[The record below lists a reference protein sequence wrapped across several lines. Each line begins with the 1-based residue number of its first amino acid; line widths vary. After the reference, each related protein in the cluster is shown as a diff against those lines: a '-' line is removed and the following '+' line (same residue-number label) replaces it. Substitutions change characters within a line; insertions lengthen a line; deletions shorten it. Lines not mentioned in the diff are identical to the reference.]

1 MSGFFSVILDPAPMK
16 TPSFVL
22 RPHETE
28 LRGWWTLIGG
38 RMKPDEM
45 CHRIERLTSS
55 ALKPLALSAAGGR
68 ALYEDPQDKRLW
80 ERIYP
85 IDEMSG
91 ETPQRLVVTTL
102 EAAVAQYPEPWN
114 AASVE
119 RNAVVRRSEQLLADQ
134 LSFEDFLT
142 GVPES
147 PMDEDVS
154 ELIDLFEHE
163 PARGGLFGVR
173 AKEHDEYM
181 TQIRQLVA
189 KLRVLPASPD

>member
-1 MSGFFSVILDPAPMK
+1 MK

-28 LRGWWTLIGG
+28 LHGWWKVSAG
-38 RMKPDEM
+38 RMKPDAT
-45 CHRIERLTSS
+45 CHRIEQLTSC
-55 ALKPLALSAAGGR
+55 ALKPLALSADGNH
-68 ALYEDPQDKRLW
+68 ALYEDPQDRRLW

-85 IDEMSG
+85 TDEMSG
-91 ETPQRLVVTTL
+91 ETPQRLVVTTA
-102 EAAVAQYPEPWN
+102 EAAVARYPSPWN

-119 RNAVVRRSEQLLADQ
+119 RNAVMRRSEQLLADR

-181 TQIRQLVA
+181 TQVRQLVA
-189 KLRVLPASPD
+189 KLKASVPFPPSPD